1 MVLIVF
7 NIRVFLQHNTNIE
20 TRPMLNTT
28 KNIFLCTAL
37 LLTSASTTATTLN
50 NSISA
55 IEQRISG
62 RIGVAVL
69 DTQNKQTWAYNGD
82 AHFPMM
88 STFKTLACAK
98 MLSESTNGNLDP
110 STSSLIKA
118 EELIPWSPVTK
129 TFVNNTITVAKAC
142 EATMLTSDNTA
153 ANIVLQYIGGPQGVT
168 AFLREIGDEE
178 SQLDRIEPELNEAKV
193 GDLRDTTTPKAI
205 VTTLNKLLLGD
216 VLLDLDKNQ
225 LKTWMQNNKVSDPL
239 LRSILPQGW
248 FIADRSGAGGNGS
261 RGITAM
267 LWHSE
272 RQPLIIS
279 IYLTE
284 TELAMAMRNEIIV
297 EIGKLIFKEYAVK

>member
-1 MVLIVF
+1 
-7 NIRVFLQHNTNIE
+7 
-20 TRPMLNTT
+20 MLNTT

-37 LLTSASTTATTLN
+37 LLTSTSATATTLN

-98 MLSESTNGNLDP
+98 MLSKSANGNLDT

-153 ANIVLQYIGGPQGVT
+153 ANIVLQHIGGPQGVT
-168 AFLREIGDEE
+168 AFLREIGDEV

-193 GDLRDTTTPKAI
+193 GDLRDTTTPTAI

-216 VLLDLDKNQ
+216 VLSDIDKNQ
-225 LKTWMQNNKVSDPL
+225 LKTWMQNNKVSDSL

-267 LWHSE
+267 LWSSE

-284 TELAMAMRNEIIV
+284 TELEMAVRNEIIV
-297 EIGKLIFKEYAVK
+297 EIGKLIFDEYAVK